1 MLKNRISSFQRCL
14 ARHIIRTRSATGFSF
29 QAMSFNRRCN
39 KKMRRTIIFI
49 FISIILLLIN
59 CLFNI
64 EHRSIVNQI
73 QPIKALD
80 RSLLFHINGSI
91 KHLGQARPIYII
103 NLPSRSDRR
112 TQAIALIQTIDLE
125 AFIVPAYSVYSP
137 EIRLRNQNRHELF
150 LKLTELACW
159 ASHMRV
165 WITIANYTSSSSNDN
180 IWSLVFED
188 DIDLEI
194 ETPCIMQTFPSS
206 IWNEADLIYLGHC
219 ANPPGKLIYQ
229 SSEHIYRIHQA
240 LHPSCTH
247 AYAIRSSIA
256 EKFVSLLS
264 EPSQPVDISIIELV
278 NKHRLIVYS
287 IHPPLAIQKPVT
299 KTNPSD
305 VNLINRQS
313 FIYRIQFSIY
323 TFIQWWNGVEFY
335 EKLNKSTLKKA
346 NLTKAKQ
353 WRKIYEKGIWKN

>member
-1 MLKNRISSFQRCL
+1 
-14 ARHIIRTRSATGFSF
+14 
-29 QAMSFNRRCN
+29 
-39 KKMRRTIIFI
+39 MRRSIIFI
-49 FISIILLLIN
+49 FILIVLFLIN
-59 CLFNI
+59 CSFHIKQHQLI
-64 EHRSIVNQI
+64 CNQI

-91 KHLGQARPIYII
+91 KYLGQAHPIYII

-112 TQAIALIQTIDLE
+112 TESIALIQTIDLE
-125 AFIVPAYSVYSP
+125 AFIVPAYSVHSP
-137 EIRLRNQNRHELF
+137 EIYLRNQNHNEF
-150 LKLTELACW
+150 FFKSTELACW
-159 ASHMRV
+159 ASHMRI
-165 WITIANYTSSSSNDN
+165 WITITNYTSSLNDHT
-180 IWSLVFED
+180 WSLIFED

-194 ETPCIMQTFPSS
+194 ETPHIMQSFPSS
-206 IWNEADLIYLGHC
+206 IWNDADLIYLGHC

-229 SSEHIYRIHQA
+229 SSKHIYRIHQA

-264 EPSQPVDISIIELV
+264 KPSQPIDDSIIKLM
-278 NKHRLIVYS
+278 NKHQLIVYS
-287 IHPPLAIQKPVT
+287 IHPPLAIQKPVS

-335 EKLNKSTLKKA
+335 EKLNKSALKKA

-353 WRKIYEKGIWKN
+353 WRKMYEKGIWKN